1 MPEEIKKRK
10 PKPPGT
16 MKGPSTR
23 HGGMFQPGQS
33 GHPGGNRRLPEDVR
47 EAKQLSRHEFA
58 RAINKFFYLT
68 KDQLLEKLQ
77 DPELSMVDLMVGSIV
92 ERAALDQDVVRAQFL
107 LDRAIGRVQESIQV
121 KHTYEDI
128 PNDKLILMAQ
138 EAIQVL
144 QQAEQN
150 KPLALEAEFTDESTK
165 DPTRS

>member
-1 MPEEIKKRK
+1 MPTRAEKEAKRGTK
-10 PKPPGT
+10 CGPKE
-16 MKGPSTR
+16 R
-23 HGGMFQPGQS
+23 HAGQFKPGQS
-33 GHPGGNRRLPEDVR
+33 GNPGGNRRLPPDVQ

-68 KDQLLEKLQ
+68 RDQLTEKLK

-92 ERAALDQDVVRAQFL
+92 ARAAKDQDVVRAQFL